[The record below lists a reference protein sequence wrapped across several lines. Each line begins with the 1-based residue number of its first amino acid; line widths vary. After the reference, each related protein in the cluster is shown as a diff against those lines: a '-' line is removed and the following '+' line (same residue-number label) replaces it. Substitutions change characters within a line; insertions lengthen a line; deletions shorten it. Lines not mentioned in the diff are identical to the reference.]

1 VLFSCELESIR
12 LRSCRSESS
21 EFPGELTG
29 PFTLNFRDPV
39 GRALGVSGPHL
50 VTEATID
57 LESFDSS
64 EKKNL
69 VFRCSG
75 TFQLEYHIEEGF
87 KPTKEEMD
95 AFAETFAVFNSWP
108 YIRETLQ
115 SITQRMG
122 FNPPPLP
129 LLKLVPPD
137 VKSAK
142 TKHPIHPANLLQG

>member
-1 VLFSCELESIR
+1 LESIR
-12 LRSCRSESS
+12 LRSCRSESA
-21 EFPGELTG
+21 ELPDQLTG
-29 PFTLNFRDPV
+29 PFTLNFGDPI
-39 GRALGVSGPHL
+39 GRAIGISGPHL
-50 VTEATID
+50 VTEAAID

-64 EKKNL
+64 EKKKL

-75 TFQLEYHIEEGF
+75 TFQLEYHMEDGF
-87 KPTKEEMD
+87 VPTKEEMD
-95 AFAETFAVFNSWP
+95 AFAQTFAVFNSWP

-122 FNPPPLP
+122 LNPPPLP

-142 TKHPIHPANLLQG
+142 AKRVHPAELLQG